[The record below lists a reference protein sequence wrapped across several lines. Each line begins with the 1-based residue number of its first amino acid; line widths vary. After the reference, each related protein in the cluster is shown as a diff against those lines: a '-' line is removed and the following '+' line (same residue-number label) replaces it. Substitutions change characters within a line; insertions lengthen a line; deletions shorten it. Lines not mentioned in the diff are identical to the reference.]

1 MNNLLKIA
9 ILTSITFSSLLA
21 FADNKG
27 VDFKVHPLCA
37 QFSDDMPVQ
46 AGGRVKPYFVLAKDS
61 IKFMTGKAKAVG
73 KPANEI
79 FCTILLNKR
88 AKIEFKY
95 PILVEH
101 VDSKKFLGLKDSE
114 RFIDVNILSEKEMVL
129 RSEIVRQKENN
140 SYKKDLTKT
149 YNRLAT
155 FKQILNG
162 DALTVYTKVDDK
174 MVWEPIGK
182 SIELNDAELLKLIT
196 ATKNN
201 YIQEHGDR
209 YLLELTY
216 VKSHIF
222 SYAILVTLLAI
233 FLAVLMKSMKGAVIV
248 SVLTI
253 LLQTVGIIM
262 RVLISGR
269 APITNMYETV
279 MFSGYGALVIALIML
294 LFKKERT
301 FLLAGLGYNILCLF
315 MMMFAN
321 GMLSSSIS
329 PLMPVLRDNFWLS
342 THVST
347 IILSYAALALSW
359 IVANIT
365 LIKLRFKQLTK
376 KDYRYNQSLIYTC
389 MKIGIILLAAG
400 IILGGVWADYSWG
413 RFWGWDPKE
422 TWSLIVLLFYMAI
435 MHGKYTSWITTHRFV
450 LLGAAGFMTVM
461 MAWFGVNYILASGLH
476 SYGFSEG
483 GALFLGSFFIIQ
495 LIIIFICSVKP
506 QFKSDEA

>member
-1 MNNLLKIA
+1 MFIN
-9 ILTSITFSSLLA
+9 
-21 FADNKG
+21 
-27 VDFKVHPLCA
+27 A
-37 QFSDDMPVQ
+37 Q
-46 AGGRVKPYFVLAKDS
+46 
-61 IKFMTGKAKAVG
+61 
-73 KPANEI
+73 E
-79 FCTILLNKR
+79 
-88 AKIEFKY
+88 
-95 PILVEH
+95 
-101 VDSKKFLGLKDSE
+101 
-114 RFIDVNILSEKEMVL
+114 LSEKEMVL
-129 RSEIVRQKENN
+129 RSDIIRLKENN

-149 YNRLAT
+149 YNRLTT

-162 DALTVYTKVDDK
+162 DALTVFTQEDGVMKWVP
-174 MVWEPIGK
+174 MA
-182 SIELNDAELLKLIT
+182 SFTELNDAEFIKHIT
-196 ATKNN
+196 SSKEN
-201 YIQEHGDR
+201 YISTHGDR

-233 FLAVLMKSMKGAVIV
+233 FLAVLMKSMKGAIIV
-248 SVLTI
+248 SFLTLI
-253 LLQTVGIIM
+253 LQTTGIVM

-279 MFSGYGALVIALIML
+279 MFSGYGALAIALIIL
-294 LFKKERT
+294 IFKKERT

-359 IVANIT
+359 LVANIT
-365 LIKLRFKQLTK
+365 LIKMRFKTLTK
-376 KDYRYNQSLIYTC
+376 KEYRYNQSLIYTC
-389 MKIGIILLAAG
+389 MKVGIVLLAAG

-435 MHGKYTSWITTHRFV
+435 MHGKYTSWINTHRFV
-450 LLGAAGFMTVM
+450 ILRAAGFMTVM
-461 MAWFGVNYILASGLH
+461 MAWFGVNYILAAGLH

-483 GALFLGSFFIIQ
+483 GAVFLGSFFLIQ
-495 LIIIFICSVKP
+495 TIIIFICAVKP
-506 QFKSDEA
+506 EFKENEA